1 MPKPYNLAEEKKLT
15 KHRELERRVLHQLKN
30 RQEPVVWDEL
40 YVHFDVHGTG
50 DIEAV
55 LRELKDGH
63 YIDVDDHE
71 KNVRIT
77 EVGLKRLE
85 AGMF

>member
-1 MPKPYNLAEEKKLT
+1 MSKPYNLAEEKKLT
-15 KHRELERRVLHQLKN
+15 RQRELERRVLHQLKN

-40 YVHFDVHGTG
+40 YVHFDIHGTG
-50 DIEAV
+50 EIEAV
-55 LRELKDGH
+55 LRKLKDRH
-63 YIDVDDHE
+63 YIDVDHE
-71 KNVRIT
+71 KNVRVT